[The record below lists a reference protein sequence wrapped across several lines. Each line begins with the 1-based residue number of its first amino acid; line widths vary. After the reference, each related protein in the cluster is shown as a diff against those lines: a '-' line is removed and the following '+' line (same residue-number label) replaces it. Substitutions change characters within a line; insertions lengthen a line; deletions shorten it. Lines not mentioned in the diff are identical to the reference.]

1 VKSTYIYVD
10 IFLYGGRE
18 RDREGGEGQRGL
30 PPTIPWKIGS
40 VICYL
45 SVQAIDI

>member
-1 VKSTYIYVD
+1 ME
-10 IFLYGGRE
+10 RE
-18 RDREGGEGQRGL
+18 KEREEEGQRGL